1 MKAFGVSG
9 RAVLLLSLSALLS
22 GACGSDES
30 EGASGKCSQGAT
42 RACLGPGACD
52 GAQSC
57 GADGTWSA
65 CDCGGAGGSS
75 GAAGAGNGGTGSA
88 GVGGATGGAAG
99 ADAGAACPSGLP
111 GPELVLVPTL
121 TGGHYCIDSTEVTQL
136 HYQLFLEANPN
147 VSAQSASCS
156 ANTTFVPESV
166 PPGKCYDVNGPFNP
180 YQLPNRPVVCVDW
193 CDAVAYCK
201 WAGKRLCGKIGG
213 GSADGAKLTDA
224 NESQWFNACSKGG
237 TQAYPYG
244 DTWVVSACPWVSDSV
259 KKSPQCEGG
268 FPGIFDMA
276 GNVAEWE
283 DGCGAGGCPVRG
295 GAVGAMA
302 DSIRCDQTPLGAP
315 DDEDGNVGLRCCAEL
330 GGGK

>member
-1 MKAFGVSG
+1 MRVASVLAVVVAFG
-9 RAVLLLSLSALLS
+9 LN
-22 GACGSDES
+22 ACGSDE
-30 EGASGKCSQGAT
+30 GAGPSSSKCSQGDT
-42 RACLGPGACD
+42 RTCAGPGACS

-57 GADGTWSA
+57 DANGAWSA
-65 CDCGGAGGSS
+65 CDCGG
-75 GAAGAGNGGTGSA
+75 
-88 GVGGATGGAAG
+88 TGGAAG
-99 ADAGAACPSGLP
+99 TGGSGGGAGSGNASGTGGAGGGAACPTGLAGAP
-111 GPELVLVPTL
+111 LVLVPTL

-136 HYQLFLEANPN
+136 HYQLFLEANPD
-147 VSAQSASCS
+147 VSAQSANCS
-156 ANTTFVPESV
+156 SNTTFVPESV

-201 WAGKRLCGKIGG
+201 WAGKRLCGRIGG

-244 DTWVVSACPWVSDSV
+244 DTWAVMACPWVSDSV

-283 DGCGAGGCPVRG
+283 DGCSAGGCPARG
-295 GAVGAMA
+295 GAKGAMA
-302 DSIRCDQTPLGAP
+302 DSIRCDQTPLVAP
-315 DDEDGNVGLRCCAEL
+315 NAQGGYIGIRCCAEL
-330 GGGK
+330 AGGK

>member
-1 MKAFGVSG
+1 MRVASVLAVVVAFG
-9 RAVLLLSLSALLS
+9 LN
-22 GACGSDES
+22 ACGSDE
-30 EGASGKCSQGAT
+30 GAGPSSSKCSQGDT
-42 RACLGPGACD
+42 RTCAGPGACS

-57 GADGTWSA
+57 DANGAWSA
-65 CDCGGAGGSS
+65 CGCGG
-75 GAAGAGNGGTGSA
+75 
-88 GVGGATGGAAG
+88 TGGAAG
-99 ADAGAACPSGLP
+99 TGGSGGGAGSGNASGTGGAGGGAACPTGLAGAP
-111 GPELVLVPTL
+111 LVLVPSP

-136 HYQLFLEANPN
+136 HYQLFLEANPD

-156 ANTTFVPESV
+156 GNTTFVPESV
-166 PPGKCYDVNGPFNP
+166 LPGKCYDVNGPFNP

-201 WAGKRLCGKIGG
+201 WAGKRLCGRIGG
-213 GSADGAKLTDA
+213 GSSDGAKLTDA

-244 DTWVVSACPWVSDSV
+244 DTWAVMACPWVSDSV

-283 DGCGAGGCPVRG
+283 DGCSAGGCPVRG
-295 GAVGAMA
+295 GAEGAMA
-302 DSIRCDQTPLGAP
+302 ESIRCDQTPLVASNAQG
-315 DDEDGNVGLRCCAEL
+315 GYIGIRCCAEL
-330 GGGK
+330 AGGK